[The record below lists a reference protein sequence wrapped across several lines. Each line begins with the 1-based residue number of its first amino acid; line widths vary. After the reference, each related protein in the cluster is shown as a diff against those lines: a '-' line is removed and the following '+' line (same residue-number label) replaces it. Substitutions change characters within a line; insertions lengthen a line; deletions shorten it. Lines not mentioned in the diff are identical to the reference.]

1 MSDLITRASDDAM
14 LVEMWLHNRPS
25 STQETYRRS
34 IAGLF
39 QFCGKS
45 LEQITL
51 EDLQG
56 YATQLN
62 EQYSKDTTRR
72 AKLNAI
78 KSLFSFATKL
88 NYIRFN
94 IAAALRMPKSSPILA
109 GRILKKIEVFKMM
122 DGLPQGRDRALL
134 KLLYA
139 CGLRISE
146 ALALNWDDFS
156 EQDSGEVQVQVLGK
170 GGKRRVVLVPGGV
183 YLEVEKLRGKA
194 TRESPVFTSVRG
206 KRLDR
211 TTAHKIIKSACEQAG
226 LDDRIS
232 AHWLRHAHAQHSL
245 NAGAPINLVRDT
257 LGHSSIAVTNVYLE
271 SNPTDSSSKYLN
283 L

>member
-1 MSDLITRASDDAM
+1 MSNLITRASDDAV
-14 LVEMWLHNRPS
+14 LIEMWLHGRPS
-25 STQETYRRS
+25 GTQNVYRRNIS
-34 IAGLF
+34 ELF
-39 QFCGKS
+39 EFCSKTLQHIG
-45 LEQITL
+45 L

-56 YATQLN
+56 YATHL
-62 EQYSKDTTRR
+62 SGLAIKDSTRR
-72 AKLNAI
+72 SKLNAI

-94 IAAALRMPKSSPILA
+94 VAAALRMPKSSPILA
-109 GRILKKIEVFKMM
+109 GRILKKIEVFRLM
-122 DGLPQGRDRALL
+122 DRLDPGRDRSLL

-146 ALALNWDDFS
+146 ALALNWDDFT
-156 EQDSGEVQVQVLGK
+156 ERDSGEIQVKVTGK
-170 GGKRRVVLVPGGV
+170 GNKQRVVLVPLGV
-183 YLEVEKLRGKA
+183 YIEVERLREGA
-194 TRESPVFTSVRG
+194 PRDNPVFVSVRG
-206 KRLDR
+206 RRLDR
-211 TTAHKIIKSACEQAG
+211 SMAHKIIKSACEQAG

-257 LGHSSIAVTNVYLE
+257 LGHSSIAVTNAYLE